1 MSQPSDFDR
10 LSRLINRALVAQ
22 SSKRRP
28 PTTEVMRLSPDRT
41 NTVAKRLRMRTF
53 VAVIRAF
60 VVVP

>member
-1 MSQPSDFDR
+1 M
-10 LSRLINRALVAQ
+10 AQ

-28 PTTEVMRLSPDRT
+28 PTTEVMSLSPDRT
-41 NTVAKRLRMRTF
+41 NTAVKRLRMRKF